1 MTPLTPNKITTSYQ
15 EIFLT
20 ENDKHCKQNQTPQP
34 LQNVFIMISSSET
47 YPICYGQSWLS
58 IFTMTTETN

>member
-34 LQNVFIMISSSET
+34 LQNVFIMISSSKT

-58 IFTMTTETN
+58 IFTMTTKTN